1 MLKRNEQLIKTK
13 LLQYLL
19 PSIMMTL
26 ALQVG
31 NIVDTMLV
39 GNILGSDAMSAVQ
52 IGGTILLLIQ
62 IPGYMLGVGGSIATG
77 ILLGKRDREGAS
89 RLFSSTIAATIILG
103 LVFMLMSL
111 FSRRFAIMLAG
122 DNILTDNV
130 TAVIQVMFIG
140 APLIGIALQIMNYM
154 AVDNNPSLATWYVVL
169 SNIINLISDYILL
182 KYTPLGVRGATLST
196 LIGYT
201 VALVVLIPYIRSP
214 KRMLSLVNPF
224 KNTGEVFKMALI
236 TGVPS
241 MLSIVCEMI
250 RNWVMNIIIIKSAGE
265 NAVAVYT
272 ICLNLVMICELFLG
286 GIIGTMATIGG
297 VVYGEK
303 DYFGIKSLSK
313 NIITYSYAM
322 LALLMVLLLIF
333 TKQAAAMFGI
343 EDGALMDMS
352 TAALRIFIF
361 CLPFYVCCR
370 FLSTYYQTTEK
381 TWLSNLIM
389 ILDYCGA
396 LLPCAIAAVMLA
408 KALGFDS
415 LNAVMAAFI
424 VGEGIAV
431 LVTVLVVKL
440 KYRTNL
446 LMLPEHNEEM
456 VLDISVSPEI
466 SEAVKVPQAIIEFCK
481 GKIDS
486 VKATQIAVAAEEM
499 TVNIIKH
506 GGKDVKSIDVMLSLS
521 ENNIILRT
529 RDSGIP
535 FDPTDY
541 TYDSTDF
548 DFSGIEVIKKLTN
561 KITYMRMLDF
571 NNTTVEI
578 DLL

>member
-1 MLKRNEQLIKTK
+1 MLKRNEKLIKTK

-26 ALQVG
+26 ALQAG

-39 GNILGSDAMSAVQ
+39 GNILGSEAMSAVQ

-62 IPGYMLGVGGSIATG
+62 IPGYMLGIGGSISAG
-77 ILLGKRDREGAS
+77 ILLGKRDRAGAS
-89 RLFSSTIAATIILG
+89 RLFSSTIAATVILG
-103 LVFMLMSL
+103 VVFMFMAV
-111 FSRRFAIMLAG
+111 FSRRFALMLAG
-122 DNILTDNV
+122 DNILTGDV
-130 TAVIQVMFIG
+130 AAVIQATFIG
-140 APLIGIALQIMNYM
+140 APLIGIALQLMNYM

-169 SNIINLISDYILL
+169 SNVINLVADYFLL
-182 KYTPLGVRGATLST
+182 KYTSLGVQGAIWST

-224 KNTGEVFKMALI
+224 KNTGEVFKMAVI
-236 TGVPS
+236 TGIPS

-250 RNWVMNIIIIKSAGE
+250 RNWVMNIIIIKAAGE

-313 NIITYSYAM
+313 NIIIYSYAM
-322 LALLMVLLLIF
+322 LAVLTVLLLVF
-333 TKQAAAMFGI
+333 TKQAASMFGI
-343 EDGALMDMS
+343 ADGALMDMTV
-352 TAALRIFIF
+352 TAIRIFVF
-361 CLPFYVCCR
+361 SLPFYVACR

-389 ILDYCGA
+389 VLDYCVA
-396 LLPCAIAAVMLA
+396 LLPCAIAAVMIA
-408 KALGFDS
+408 KAMGFDS
-415 LNAVMAAFI
+415 INAVMAAFI
-424 VGEGIAV
+424 VGEGLAV
-431 LVTVLVVKL
+431 LITVFIVKL
-440 KYRTNL
+440 KYRTNI
-446 LMLPEHNEEM
+446 LMLPEHNEET
-456 VLDISVSPEI
+456 VLDISISPDI
-466 SEAVKVPQAIIEFCK
+466 KEAVKVPRAILEFCK
-481 GKIDS
+481 DKIDP

-499 TVNIIKH
+499 TVNVIKH
-506 GGKDVKSIDVMLSLS
+506 GGKDVKSIDVMLSLMDDR
-521 ENNIILRT
+521 IILRT

-541 TYDSTDF
+541 TYDSEEF
-548 DFSGIEVIKKLTN
+548 EFSGIEVIKKLTN

-578 DLL
+578 EN

>member
-1 MLKRNEQLIKTK
+1 MLKRNEKLIKTK

-39 GNILGSDAMSAVQ
+39 GNILGSEAMSAVQ

-62 IPGYMLGVGGSIATG
+62 IPGYMLGIGGSISAG
-77 ILLGKRDREGAS
+77 ILLGKRDRAGAS
-89 RLFSSTIAATIILG
+89 RLFSSTIAATVILG
-103 LVFMLMSL
+103 VVFMFMAV
-111 FSRRFAIMLAG
+111 FSRRFALMLAG
-122 DNILTDNV
+122 DNILTGDV
-130 TAVIQVMFIG
+130 AAVIQVTFIG
-140 APLIGIALQIMNYM
+140 APLIGIALQLMNYM

-169 SNIINLISDYILL
+169 SNVINLVADYFLL
-182 KYTPLGVRGATLST
+182 KYTSLGVQGAIWST

-224 KNTGEVFKMALI
+224 KNTGEVFKMAVI
-236 TGVPS
+236 TGIPS

-250 RNWVMNIIIIKSAGE
+250 RNWVMNIIIIKASGE

-313 NIITYSYAM
+313 NIIIYSYAM
-322 LALLMVLLLIF
+322 LAVLTVLLLVF
-333 TKQAAAMFGI
+333 TKQAASMFGI
-343 EDGALMDMS
+343 ADGALMDMTV
-352 TAALRIFIF
+352 TAIRIFVF
-361 CLPFYVCCR
+361 SLPFYVACR

-389 ILDYCGA
+389 VLDYCAA
-396 LLPCAIAAVMLA
+396 LLPCAIAAVMIA
-408 KALGFDS
+408 KAMGFDS
-415 LNAVMAAFI
+415 INAVMAAFI
-424 VGEGIAV
+424 VGEGLAV
-431 LVTVLVVKL
+431 LITVFVVKL
-440 KYRTNL
+440 KYRTNI
-446 LMLPEHNEEM
+446 LMLPEHNEET
-456 VLDISVSPEI
+456 VLDISISPDI
-466 SEAVKVPQAIIEFCK
+466 KEAVKVPRAILEFCK
-481 GKIDS
+481 DKIDP

-499 TVNIIKH
+499 TVNVIKH
-506 GGKDVKSIDVMLSLS
+506 GGKDVKSIDVMLSLTDDR
-521 ENNIILRT
+521 IILRT

-541 TYDSTDF
+541 TYDSEEF
-548 DFSGIEVIKKLTN
+548 EFSGIEVIKKLTN

-578 DLL
+578 EN

>member
-1 MLKRNEQLIKTK
+1 MLKRNEKLIKTK

-39 GNILGSDAMSAVQ
+39 GNILGSEAMSAVQ

-62 IPGYMLGVGGSIATG
+62 IPGYMLGIGGSISAG
-77 ILLGKRDREGAS
+77 ILLGKRDRAGAS
-89 RLFSSTIAATIILG
+89 RLFSSTIAATVILG
-103 LVFMLMSL
+103 VVFMFMAV
-111 FSRRFAIMLAG
+111 FSRRFALMLAG
-122 DNILTDNV
+122 DNILTGDV
-130 TAVIQVMFIG
+130 AAVIQATFIG
-140 APLIGIALQIMNYM
+140 APLIGIALQLMNYM

-169 SNIINLISDYILL
+169 SNVINLVADYFLL
-182 KYTPLGVRGATLST
+182 KYTSLGVQGAIWST

-224 KNTGEVFKMALI
+224 KNTGEVFKMAVI
-236 TGVPS
+236 TGIPS

-250 RNWVMNIIIIKSAGE
+250 RNWVMNIIIIKASGE

-313 NIITYSYAM
+313 NIIIYSYAM
-322 LALLMVLLLIF
+322 LAVLTVLLLVF
-333 TKQAAAMFGI
+333 TKQAASMFGI
-343 EDGALMDMS
+343 ADGALMDMTV
-352 TAALRIFIF
+352 TAIRIFVF
-361 CLPFYVCCR
+361 SLPFYVACR

-389 ILDYCGA
+389 VLDYCAA
-396 LLPCAIAAVMLA
+396 LLPCAIAAVMIA
-408 KALGFDS
+408 KAMGFDS
-415 LNAVMAAFI
+415 INAVMAAFI
-424 VGEGIAV
+424 VGEGLAV
-431 LVTVLVVKL
+431 LITVFVVKL
-440 KYRTNL
+440 KYRTNI
-446 LMLPEHNEEM
+446 LMLPEHNEET
-456 VLDISVSPEI
+456 VLDISISPDI
-466 SEAVKVPQAIIEFCK
+466 KEAVKVPQAILEFCK
-481 GKIDS
+481 DKIDP

-499 TVNIIKH
+499 TVNVIKH
-506 GGKDVKSIDVMLSLS
+506 GGKDVKSIDVMLSLTDDR
-521 ENNIILRT
+521 IILRT

-541 TYDSTDF
+541 TYDSEEF
-548 DFSGIEVIKKLTN
+548 EFSGIEVIKKLTN

-578 DLL
+578 EN

>member
-31 NIVDTMLV
+31 NIVDAMLV
-39 GNILGSDAMSAVQ
+39 GNILGPNAMSAVQ
-52 IGGTILLLIQ
+52 IGGTIMLLIQ
-62 IPGYMLGVGGSIATG
+62 IPGYMLGVGGSIAAG

-89 RLFSSTIAATIILG
+89 RMFSSTIAVTILTG
-103 LVFMLMSL
+103 LVFMLMAV
-111 FSRRFAIMLAG
+111 FSRQFALMLAG
-122 DNILTDNV
+122 NNILTDDV
-130 TAVIQVMFIG
+130 TAVIRVTFIG
-140 APLIGIALQIMNYM
+140 APLIGIALQMMNYM
-154 AVDNNPSLATWYVVL
+154 AVDNNPSLATWYVVQ
-169 SNIINLISDYILL
+169 SNLINLIADYILL
-182 KYTPLGVRGATLST
+182 KYTPLGVQGAIWST

-201 VALVVLIPYIRSP
+201 VALVTLVPYMRSP

-224 KNTGEVFKMALI
+224 KNTGETFKMAFI

-250 RNWVMNIIIIKSAGE
+250 RNWAMNIIIIKSAGE
-265 NAVAVYT
+265 SAVSVYT

-313 NIITYSYAM
+313 NITIYSYAM
-322 LALLMVLLLIF
+322 LALLMLLLFVF
-333 TKQAAAMFGI
+333 TRQAAAMFGI

-352 TAALRIFIF
+352 ITALRIFVF
-361 CLPFYVCCR
+361 CLPFYVCSR

-396 LLPCAIAAVMLA
+396 LLPCAIAAAAIA
-408 KALGFDS
+408 KAIGFDS
-415 LNAVMAAFI
+415 LNAIMAAFI

-431 LVTVLVVKL
+431 LVTVLIVKL
-440 KYRTNL
+440 KYKMNL
-446 LMLPEHNEEM
+446 LMLPEHNEES
-456 VLDISVSPEI
+456 VLDISVSPDI
-466 SEAVKVPQAIIEFCK
+466 MEAVKVPQEIIEFCK
-481 GKIDS
+481 GKIDQ
-486 VKATQIAVAAEEM
+486 VKANQIAVAAEEM

-506 GGKDVKSIDVMLSLS
+506 GGKDVKSIDVMLSLTD
-521 ENNIILRT
+521 NNIILRT

-541 TYDSTDF
+541 TYDSSDF

>member
-1 MLKRNEQLIKTK
+1 MLKRNEKLIKTK

-19 PSIMMTL
+19 PSIMTTL
-26 ALQVG
+26 ALQAG

-39 GNILGSDAMSAVQ
+39 GNILGSEAMSAVQ

-62 IPGYMLGVGGSIATG
+62 IPGYMLGIGGSISAG
-77 ILLGKRDREGAS
+77 ILLGKRDRAGAS
-89 RLFSSTIAATIILG
+89 RLFSSTIAATVILG
-103 LVFMLMSL
+103 VVFMFMAV
-111 FSRRFAIMLAG
+111 FSRRFALMLAG
-122 DNILTDNV
+122 DNILTGDV
-130 TAVIQVMFIG
+130 AAVIQATFIG
-140 APLIGIALQIMNYM
+140 APLIGIALQLMNYM

-169 SNIINLISDYILL
+169 SNVINLVADYFLL
-182 KYTPLGVRGATLST
+182 KYTSLGVQGAIWST

-224 KNTGEVFKMALI
+224 KNTGEVFKMAVI
-236 TGVPS
+236 TGIPS

-250 RNWVMNIIIIKSAGE
+250 RNWVMNIIIIKAAGE

-313 NIITYSYAM
+313 NIIIYSYAM
-322 LALLMVLLLIF
+322 LAVLTVLLLVF
-333 TKQAAAMFGI
+333 TKQAASMFGI
-343 EDGALMDMS
+343 ADGALMDMTV
-352 TAALRIFIF
+352 TAIRIFVF
-361 CLPFYVCCR
+361 SLPFYVACR

-389 ILDYCGA
+389 VLDYCVA
-396 LLPCAIAAVMLA
+396 LLPCAIAAVMIA
-408 KALGFDS
+408 KAMGFDS
-415 LNAVMAAFI
+415 INAVMAAFI
-424 VGEGIAV
+424 VGEGLAV
-431 LVTVLVVKL
+431 LITVFIVKL
-440 KYRTNL
+440 KYRTNI
-446 LMLPEHNEEM
+446 LMLPEHNEET
-456 VLDISVSPEI
+456 VLDISISPDI
-466 SEAVKVPQAIIEFCK
+466 KEAVKVPRAILEFCK
-481 GKIDS
+481 DKIDP

-499 TVNIIKH
+499 TVNVIKH
-506 GGKDVKSIDVMLSLS
+506 GGKDVKSIDVMLSLMDDR
-521 ENNIILRT
+521 IILRT

-541 TYDSTDF
+541 TYDSEEF
-548 DFSGIEVIKKLTN
+548 EFSGIEVIKKLTN

-578 DLL
+578 EN

>member
-1 MLKRNEQLIKTK
+1 
-13 LLQYLL
+13 
-19 PSIMMTL
+19 
-26 ALQVG
+26 
-31 NIVDTMLV
+31 
-39 GNILGSDAMSAVQ
+39 LGSEAMSAVQ

-62 IPGYMLGVGGSIATG
+62 IPGYMLGIGGSISAG
-77 ILLGKRDREGAS
+77 ILLGKRDRAGAS
-89 RLFSSTIAATIILG
+89 RLFSSTIAATVILG
-103 LVFMLMSL
+103 VVFMFMAV
-111 FSRRFAIMLAG
+111 FSRRFALMLAG
-122 DNILTDNV
+122 DNILTGDV
-130 TAVIQVMFIG
+130 AAVIQVTFIG
-140 APLIGIALQIMNYM
+140 APLIGIALQLMNYM

-169 SNIINLISDYILL
+169 SNVINLVADYFLL
-182 KYTPLGVRGATLST
+182 KYTSLGVQGAIWST

-224 KNTGEVFKMALI
+224 KNTGEVFKMAVI
-236 TGVPS
+236 TGIPS

-250 RNWVMNIIIIKSAGE
+250 RNWVMNIIIIKAAGE

-313 NIITYSYAM
+313 NIIIYSYAM
-322 LALLMVLLLIF
+322 LAVLTVLLLVF
-333 TKQAAAMFGI
+333 TKQAASMFGI
-343 EDGALMDMS
+343 ADGALMDMTV
-352 TAALRIFIF
+352 TAIRIFVF
-361 CLPFYVCCR
+361 SLPFYVACR

-389 ILDYCGA
+389 VLDYCAA
-396 LLPCAIAAVMLA
+396 LLPCAIAAVMIA
-408 KALGFDS
+408 KAMGFDS
-415 LNAVMAAFI
+415 INAVMAAFI
-424 VGEGIAV
+424 VGEGLAV
-431 LVTVLVVKL
+431 LITVFVVKL
-440 KYRTNL
+440 KYRTNI
-446 LMLPEHNEEM
+446 LMLPEHNEET
-456 VLDISVSPEI
+456 VLDISISPDI
-466 SEAVKVPQAIIEFCK
+466 KEAVKVPQAILEFCK
-481 GKIDS
+481 DKIDP

-499 TVNIIKH
+499 TVNVIKH
-506 GGKDVKSIDVMLSLS
+506 GGKDVKSIDVMLSLTDDR
-521 ENNIILRT
+521 IILRT

-541 TYDSTDF
+541 TYDSEEF
-548 DFSGIEVIKKLTN
+548 EFSGIEVIKKLTN

-578 DLL
+578 EN